1 MNAHEHTTPEGDQF
15 QLRVIQALD
24 SDPMFGPT
32 TYTISAESGGDGFE
46 VRVDVAPGYFHFLTR
61 DARTNLHES
70 ALDAVRAA
78 LDTGLREP
86 AEVEIG
92 STGAVRLHA
101 RTIARLL
108 GA

>member
-1 MNAHEHTTPEGDQF
+1 VKAHEHTTPEGDEF

-32 TYTISAESGGDGFE
+32 TYTISAETGGDGFE
-46 VRVDVAPGYFHFLTR
+46 VQVDVAPGYFHFLTR
-61 DARTNLHES
+61 EARMNLVDS
-70 ALDAVRAA
+70 ALDAVGAA

-92 STGAVRLHA
+92 SSGAVRLHA